1 MLGLFGTLNMA
12 NRSLQTQRNA
22 TEVAG
27 HNLANVNTPG
37 YSRQRVA
44 IETSITIQSDMGP
57 QGTGADAVAIV
68 QLRDKLLDRH
78 IVGETSV
85 RAAYEGRQR
94 ALQFAQAALG
104 QAIDRQATGAEGAA
118 AASGVGGQ
126 HGIAEE
132 LSALFAAFQSLSTNP
147 TSSAERQVLV
157 IKAQNL
163 ATQFNQ
169 VARRFDDL
177 RTSLNES
184 ISSEVG
190 QANSALADIAQLNDQ
205 IITAELGTEAQ
216 ANDLRDTRQKRIEDL
231 AKLVHIDTV
240 ENSNG
245 GVDISIDGVQLV
257 SGRNV
262 LDTLE
267 SFDAGSGSGQFLVR
281 TVGGGA
287 TLILTGGSLQGTIDA
302 RDNDLVQ
309 LRADIDN
316 LATQLI
322 TGINAIHGSGYGLGG
337 TTGEQFFTGTNASD
351 ITFNQTLA
359 NDPSRIQASGVAGA
373 VGDNTVVLQLAQLAN
388 TRHPGLG
395 NQTFLENYGQTVSKL
410 GQYLNGLNTQL
421 GNQDIV
427 EQMLLRQRDSVSGVS
442 LDEEMTDLVR
452 FQRAFEASA
461 RLITTIDEMLVT
473 VVNLK
478 R

>member
-12 NRSLQTQRNA
+12 SRSLQTQRNA

-37 YSRQRVA
+37 FSRQRVA
-44 IETSITIQSDMGP
+44 IETSITIPSELGP
-57 QGTGADAVAIV
+57 QGTGAEAVAIV
-68 QLRDKLLDRH
+68 QLRDKLLDHH
-78 IVGETSV
+78 IVDETSV
-85 RAAYEGRQR
+85 RFAYEGRQR
-94 ALQFAQAALG
+94 ALQFVQAALG
-104 QAIDRQATGAEGAA
+104 QAIDRKATGAEGSA

-132 LSALFAAFQSLSTNP
+132 LSGLFAAFQSLSTNP
-147 TSSAERQVLV
+147 TSSAERQVLI

-169 VARRFDDL
+169 VARRLDDL
-177 RTSLNES
+177 RGSLNES
-184 ISSEVG
+184 ITSDVD
-190 QANSALADIAQLNDQ
+190 QANLALADIAQLNDQ
-205 IITAELGTEAQ
+205 IIRAELGTLAQ
-216 ANDLRDTRQKRIEDL
+216 ANDLRDVRQKRIEDL

-240 ENSNG
+240 ETSNG
-245 GVDISIDGVQLV
+245 GVDLSVDGVQLV

-267 SFDAGSGSGQFLVR
+267 SYDAGGGQFLVR
-281 TVGGGA
+281 TVTGGA
-287 TLILTGGSLQGTIDA
+287 TLALTGGSLQGTIDA

-309 LRADIDN
+309 FRADLDN
-316 LATQLI
+316 LASQLI
-322 TGINAIHGSGYGLGG
+322 SSVNTVHATGYGLGG
-337 TTGEQFFTGTNASD
+337 TTGETFFTGINASD
-351 ITFNQTLA
+351 IAFNQNLA
-359 NDPSRIQASGVAGA
+359 DDPSRIQASGVAGA

-388 TRHPGLG
+388 TKHAALG
-395 NQTFLENYGQTVSKL
+395 NQTFLENYGQTVSRL
-410 GQYLNGLNTQL
+410 GGYLNGLSTQL
-421 GNQDIV
+421 TNQDIV

>member
-12 NRSLQTQRNA
+12 NRSLQTQRSA

-37 YSRQRVA
+37 YARQRVA
-44 IETSITIQSDMGP
+44 IETSITIPSEIGP
-57 QGTGADAVAIV
+57 EGTGADAVAIV
-68 QLRDKLLDRH
+68 QLRDKLLDRQ
-78 IVGETSV
+78 IVNETSV
-85 RAAYEGRQR
+85 RSAYEGRQR
-94 ALQFAQAALG
+94 ALAFAQAALG
-104 QAIDRQATGAEGAA
+104 QAIDRQATGAEGSA

-126 HGIAEE
+126 HGIAED

-177 RTSLNES
+177 RASLNES
-184 ISSEVG
+184 VTSDVS
-190 QANSALADIAQLNDQ
+190 QANIALADIAKLNDQ
-205 IITAELGTEAQ
+205 IITAELGIDAQ
-216 ANDLRDTRQKRIEDL
+216 ANDLRDVRQKRIEDL

-267 SFDAGSGSGQFLVR
+267 AYDGGSGQYLVR
-281 TVGGGA
+281 T
-287 TLILTGGSLQGTIDA
+287 LTGGTTLSLTGGTLQGTIDA

-316 LATQLI
+316 LATRLI
-322 TGINAIHGSGYGLGG
+322 TGINAIHSNGYGLGG
-337 TTGEQFFTGTNASD
+337 TTGEAFFTGTNATD
-351 ITFNQTLA
+351 IAFNQTLA
-359 NDPSRIQASGVAGA
+359 ADPSRIQASGTAGA
-373 VGDNTVVLQLAQLAN
+373 VGDNAVVLQLAQLAD
-388 TRHPGLG
+388 TKHPGLG
-395 NQTFLENYGQTVSKL
+395 NQTFLQNYGQTVSKL

-421 GNQDIV
+421 SNQDIV

>member
-37 YSRQRVA
+37 FSRQRVA
-44 IETSITIQSDMGP
+44 IETSITIPSELGP
-57 QGTGADAVAIV
+57 QGTGAEAMAIV
-68 QLRDKLLDRH
+68 QLRDKLLERH
-78 IVGETSV
+78 IVDETSV
-85 RAAYEGRQR
+85 RFAYEGRQR
-94 ALQFAQAALG
+94 ALQFVQAALG
-104 QAIDRQATGAEGAA
+104 QAIDRQATGAEGSA

-132 LSALFAAFQSLSTNP
+132 LSALFATFQSLSTNP

-163 ATQFNQ
+163 ASQFNQ
-169 VARRFDDL
+169 VAGRLDDL
-177 RTSLNES
+177 RVSLNES
-184 ISSEVG
+184 IASDVS
-190 QANSALADIAQLNDQ
+190 QANLALADIAKLNDQ
-205 IITAELGTEAQ
+205 IVRAELGTLAQ
-216 ANDLRDTRQKRIEDL
+216 ANDLRDVRQKRIEDL

-245 GVDISIDGVQLV
+245 SVDISIDGVQLV
-257 SGRNV
+257 SGKNV

-267 SFDAGSGSGQFLVR
+267 SYDAGGGQVLVR
-281 TVGGGA
+281 TVTGGT

-316 LATQLI
+316 LAAQLI
-322 TGINAIHGSGYGLGG
+322 TGVNAIHATGFGLGG
-337 TTGEQFFTGTNASD
+337 TTGEAFFTGTNAGD
-351 ITFNQTLA
+351 IAFNQNLA
-359 NDPSRIQASGVAGA
+359 DDPSRIQASGVAGA
-373 VGDNTVVLQLAQLAN
+373 VGDNAVALQLAQLAN
-388 TRHPGLG
+388 TKHAVLG
-395 NQTFLENYGQTVSKL
+395 NQTFLENYGQTVSRL
-410 GQYLNGLNTQL
+410 GGYLNGLSTQL
-421 GNQDIV
+421 SNQDIV